1 MSTVYLKTPVGY
13 IEITSTRQGVQSIS
27 IDHGQLLSRMDKK
40 DSAESLAHA
49 MEAKKQILAYFSGKN
64 KTFSLNFDTNGTE
77 FQRKV
82 WDALRSIPYGETRS
96 YGQIADAIG
105 VPGGARAVGLANNRN
120 PLAIV
125 VPCHRVIGANG
136 QLTGYRGGLEIKRW
150 LLNHECQS

>member
-40 DSAESLAHA
+40 DSAESLTHA
-49 MEAKKQILAYFSGKN
+49 MEAKKQISAYFSGKI
-64 KTFSLNFDTNGTE
+64 KTFSLILDTNGTE

-82 WDALRSIPYGETRS
+82 WNALRSIPYGETRS

-150 LLNHECQS
+150 LLNHESQR

>member
-13 IEITSTRQGVQSIS
+13 IEITSTGQGVQSIS

-40 DSAESLAHA
+40 GSAESLAHA
-49 MEAKKQILAYFSGKN
+49 MEAKKQISAYFSGKN
-64 KTFSLNFDTNGTE
+64 KTFSLNLDTNGTE

-82 WDALRSIPYGETRS
+82 WNALRSIPFGETRS